1 MPSKGHFTAHTRSR
15 IHLAVVL
22 RESVNHAKPLAA
34 LVGSLLYLALNLT
47 SDFRNGILA
56 LAFVGLS
63 YPAFRVATQLKT
75 REL

>member
-47 SDFRNGILA
+47 SDFKNSILG

-63 YPAFRVATQLKT
+63 YPVFLLANRLRA
-75 REL
+75 RER